1 MIKSQD
7 AVKAKERM
15 LKVMQRPQNSMM
27 QIDLSNVAD
36 KKRKRLPKKV
46 VGAEKNSSI
55 GGGAVKAKTPK
66 RRGGEK
72 RTPAKKTPV
81 KRLQQGVRRNLTFD
95 DGHTHSGEGH
105 SPTKKRLKANACTP
119 KKGGIK
125 TPKKTPRKQAKGT
138 SKSLSKYIKI
148 STPSLYV

>member
-7 AVKAKERM
+7 AEKAKERM

-27 QIDLSNVAD
+27 QIDLSNAAD

-46 VGAEKNSSI
+46 GRTA
-55 GGGAVKAKTPK
+55 AVKTKTPK
-66 RRGGEK
+66 RRAEK
-72 RTPAKKTPV
+72 KTPAKKTPV

-95 DGHTHSGEGH
+95 DGHAHSEA
-105 SPTKKRLKANACTP
+105 SPTKKMLKTTACTP
-119 KKGGIK
+119 KKGGSK

-138 SKSLSKYIKI
+138 SQYILSLLKYISI
-148 STPSLYV
+148 PS